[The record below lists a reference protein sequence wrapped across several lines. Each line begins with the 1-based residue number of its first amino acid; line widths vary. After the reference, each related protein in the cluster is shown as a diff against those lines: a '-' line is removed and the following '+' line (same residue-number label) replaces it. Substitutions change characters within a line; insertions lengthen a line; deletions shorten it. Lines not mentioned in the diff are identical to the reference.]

1 MKTPLQKPRM
11 QPLAKHQTSP
21 PSWHVLTLLTFGP
34 RDLEENRC
42 LNPCTLITYLV
53 TDPISSLG
61 QLNEL
66 PVKCQTSAFIC
77 TLLFVYFGIK
87 PRFFNITW
95 HELQLGCKWS
105 RLKAWNFPGAT
116 TLTQQLVKMMHFL
129 SPRPPPGSVFT
140 LWLQIFFNTINI
152 AEGKGGQQKQAL
164 STTFPSIYNRLNTLL
179 ISKVCFR
186 ASFS

>member
-1 MKTPLQKPRM
+1 M

-34 RDLEENRC
+34 RDLKENRC

-77 TLLFVYFGIK
+77 TLPSVYFGLK

-95 HELQLGCKWS
+95 HELQLGWKWS
-105 RLKAWNFPGAT
+105 RLCTYQCKAWNFPGAT
-116 TLTQQLVKMMHFL
+116 TLLLLARSLKKERFPSCTYTRSWSGGQIWALGGVGG
-129 SPRPPPGSVFT
+129 PGST
-140 LWLQIFFNTINI
+140 PL
-152 AEGKGGQQKQAL
+152 G
-164 STTFPSIYNRLNTLL
+164 STLL
-179 ISKVCFR
+179 RIHF
-186 ASFS
+186 

>member
-34 RDLEENRC
+34 WDLEENRC

-95 HELQLGCKWS
+95 HELQLGWKWS

-129 SPRPPPGSVFT
+129 SPRPPPPVQCSRYGFKSF
-140 LWLQIFFNTINI
+140 
-152 AEGKGGQQKQAL
+152 
-164 STTFPSIYNRLNTLL
+164 STQSTLL
-179 ISKVCFR
+179 RGRGDSRIRLFQQHFQ
-186 ASFS
+186 AFITD

>member
-1 MKTPLQKPRM
+1 MKTPLQKPQM

-77 TLLFVYFGIK
+77 TLPSVYFGIK

-95 HELQLGCKWS
+95 HELQLGWKWS

-116 TLTQQLVKMMHFL
+116 TLTQQLVKMTHFL
-129 SPRPPPGSVFT
+129 SPPSPPVQCWRYGFKSFSTQST
-140 LWLQIFFNTINI
+140 LLR
-152 AEGKGGQQKQAL
+152 GRGD
-164 STTFPSIYNRLNTLL
+164 SRNRLFQQHFQAFITG
-179 ISKVCFR
+179 
-186 ASFS
+186 